1 MVTETKKTFIQKL
14 VSSKLFWIVFILFGF
29 SFPIF
34 RVLTRELPKPL
45 PNYGAIPTFE
55 LLTEDNLKFKDSDL
69 SGKVTI
75 SQFIFLNCPTVCKGS
90 LKNMKKVQKRV
101 RGLGNKIALLS
112 FSVDPEND
120 TPKNLFKRARELKA
134 NPFIWKFIT
143 GEKESME
150 KLLLKGFKVPMG
162 DKSYSKNIYDIAHS
176 EKFVL
181 SDKSGSIR
189 GYYGKDKNE
198 INRMMI
204 DVGLL
209 VNNAFKN

>member
-1 MVTETKKTFIQKL
+1 MVTKDKKTFVHLL
-14 VSSKLFWIVFILFGF
+14 VSSKAFWFIFILFGF

-45 PNYGAIPTFE
+45 PSYGVIPSFE
-55 LLTEDNLKFKDSDL
+55 LLTEDNLNFKNTDL
-69 SGKVTI
+69 LGKVTI
-75 SQFIFLNCPTVCKGS
+75 SQFIFLNCPTVCKAS
-90 LKNMKKVQKRV
+90 LKNMKKIQKRV

-120 TPKNLFKRARELKA
+120 TSKDLFKRARELKA
-134 NPFIWKFIT
+134 NPFVWKFIT
-143 GEKESME
+143 GEKIEME
-150 KLLLKGFKVPMG
+150 NLLIKGFKVPIG
-162 DKSYSKNIYDIAHS
+162 DKSLTENVYDIAHS

-181 SDKSGSIR
+181 SDKNGKIR

-198 INRMMI
+198 INRLMI

>member
-1 MVTETKKTFIQKL
+1 MVTETKKTFLHSI
-14 VSSKLFWIVFILFGF
+14 VSSKLFWVVFILFGF

-45 PNYGAIPTFE
+45 PTYGVIPSFE
-55 LLTEDNLKFKDSDL
+55 LVTEDNLKFKDSDL
-69 SGKVTI
+69 LGKVTI
-75 SQFIFLNCPTVCKGS
+75 SQFIFLNCPTVCKAS

-120 TPKNLFKRARELKA
+120 TPKDLFKRARELKA

-143 GEKESME
+143 GKKKSVED
-150 KLLLKGFKVPMG
+150 LLVKGFKVPMG
-162 DKSYSKNIYDIAHS
+162 DKSYSKNVYDIAHS

-181 SDKSGSIR
+181 SDKSGNIR